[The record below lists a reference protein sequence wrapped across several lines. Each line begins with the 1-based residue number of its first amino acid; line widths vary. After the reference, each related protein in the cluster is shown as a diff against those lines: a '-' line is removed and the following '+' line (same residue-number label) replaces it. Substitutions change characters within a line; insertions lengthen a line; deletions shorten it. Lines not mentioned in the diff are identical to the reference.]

1 MCTQNYRIFVCV
13 RSPHKAQIIVDA
25 YTQVART
32 EIYIHVFA
40 KKVHVSTKDGSIACA
55 LMLYLCCADAAVA
68 RLLSL
73 WVLLSD
79 CAFCESIKQKLQAG
93 WHTCHA
99 HCESNAQAGRLQEYA
114 LVCTEQLS
122 LHELPCKAA
131 QGSICA
137 DTDVGA

>member
-1 MCTQNYRIFVCV
+1 MCTKNYRIFVCV

-25 YTQVART
+25 YTQVAST

-40 KKVHVSTKDGSIACA
+40 KKVQVSTKNGSIACA

-93 WHTCHA
+93 CHTCHA
-99 HCESNAQAGRLQEYA
+99 HCESNAQAGR
-114 LVCTEQLS
+114 
-122 LHELPCKAA
+122 
-131 QGSICA
+131 
-137 DTDVGA
+137 

>member
-1 MCTQNYRIFVCV
+1 MCTNNYRIFVCV

-25 YTQVART
+25 YTQVAHT

-40 KKVHVSTKDGSIACA
+40 KEVHMSTENGSIACA

-79 CAFCESIKQKLQAG
+79 C
-93 WHTCHA
+93 
-99 HCESNAQAGRLQEYA
+99 
-114 LVCTEQLS
+114 VLS
-122 LHELPCKAA
+122 ASP
-131 QGSICA
+131 
-137 DTDVGA
+137 